1 MSQRRCI
8 IEKASAWNQSA
19 SGSENTNADAITQT
33 RDKVYWKVRRIYTEE
48 VITKLL
54 FTQAQKRR
62 FILKLLIA
70 DTKKKKEKK

>member
-19 SGSENTNADAITQT
+19 SGSENTNADVITQT
-33 RDKVYWKVRRIYTEE
+33 RVKVFWKVRRIYTEE

-54 FTQAQKRR
+54 FTQAQKKVYIEIVNRWY
-62 FILKLLIA
+62 
-70 DTKKKKEKK
+70 KKKKEKK